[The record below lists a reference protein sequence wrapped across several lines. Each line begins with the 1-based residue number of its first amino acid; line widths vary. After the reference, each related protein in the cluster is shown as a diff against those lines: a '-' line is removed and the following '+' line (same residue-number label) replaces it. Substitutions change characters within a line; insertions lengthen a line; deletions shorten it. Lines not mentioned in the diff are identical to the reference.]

1 MELKLTRD
9 FLDSLSVLNKTE
21 QKRTR
26 ETIFSIK
33 NQNTKAG
40 LRLHKIEHPS
50 NKIFSYS
57 VNEDIRLISHQIK
70 NSITILFVGH
80 HDESYNWI
88 SKRKFIDSNIDEIT
102 IISTKELSNE
112 IENPLANELHKIKT
126 ISDDVFIELNKIND
140 DNEVIEF
147 ISNQPQNIQDLL
159 LSHIVN
165 KSKTHTVTPNHFIKV
180 INDDFELENA
190 LKYPLEQWRIFLH
203 PSQEEII
210 QRSINDSLF
219 ITGCPGTGKTVCLI
233 HKIKK
238 FEKQLNKN
246 ECIILTTFKDGLMT
260 YLSKMLKLIEYNVN
274 QTFIDDISQIKIHE
288 GNITTNALIDGVFQ
302 INENNLFY
310 FKNGKKFKVRH
321 LLFDEFQDFRCGQI
335 NIIKKLICYAP
346 FTLSFDYSQAIYR
359 TVRHTIEEL
368 DIENKIELIK
378 LNYSYRIN
386 SNILNNLK
394 QVVKIIRVLS
404 NESIKLS
411 DIGLKDIEEE
421 LIQNSRAAIIGSP
434 IEFESYDNADIL
446 DIKLQQ
452 GYNNL
457 LNKYSA
463 DEIVITSFFNDLY
476 KNLSEK
482 ESFHNDSIP
491 KTLRSSYK
499 YVPTLK
505 GKEFKAGI
513 LILDDTICQML
524 NMNMSIFIG
533 KVDTGFKGGG
543 SNYRLNLNLF
553 YVALSRFRDYLK
565 IYYPS
570 KFEIIIKPIFE
581 INNN

>member
-1 MELKLTRD
+1 MAYY
-9 FLDSLSVLNKTE
+9 
-21 QKRTR
+21 KR
-26 ETIFSIK
+26 
-33 NQNTKAG
+33 
-40 LRLHKIEHPS
+40 
-50 NKIFSYS
+50 
-57 VNEDIRLISHQIK
+57 
-70 NSITILFVGH
+70 
-80 HDESYNWI
+80 
-88 SKRKFIDSNIDEIT
+88 
-102 IISTKELSNE
+102 
-112 IENPLANELHKIKT
+112 
-126 ISDDVFIELNKIND
+126 
-140 DNEVIEF
+140 
-147 ISNQPQNIQDLL
+147 
-159 LSHIVN
+159 
-165 KSKTHTVTPNHFIKV
+165 
-180 INDDFELENA
+180 
-190 LKYPLEQWRIFLH
+190 
-203 PSQEEII
+203 
-210 QRSINDSLF
+210 
-219 ITGCPGTGKTVCLI
+219 
-233 HKIKK
+233 
-238 FEKQLNKN
+238 
-246 ECIILTTFKDGLMT
+246 
-260 YLSKMLKLIEYNVN
+260 
-274 QTFIDDISQIKIHE
+274 
-288 GNITTNALIDGVFQ
+288 
-302 INENNLFY
+302 
-310 FKNGKKFKVRH
+310 
-321 LLFDEFQDFRCGQI
+321 
-335 NIIKKLICYAP
+335 
-346 FTLSFDYSQAIYR
+346 
-359 TVRHTIEEL
+359 
-368 DIENKIELIK
+368 
-378 LNYSYRIN
+378 
-386 SNILNNLK
+386 
-394 QVVKIIRVLS
+394 
-404 NESIKLS
+404 
-411 DIGLKDIEEE
+411 DIEEE